1 VVQARRAKVRP
12 ARVIIPLVVIA
23 VLLSGSLAFA
33 AVKFWPT
40 ATTAD
45 PQPETSVA
53 VESQA
58 PSTAESSPSPS
69 ASTSPSTSA
78 ASEAAAKALQACQQ
92 KVEAADE
99 VLKEGKTGVL
109 HWIDHV
115 DTQTDALAGE
125 LTKAESK
132 ERFGK
137 TRVKGPGDVKRYDD
151 AVDEYKGVKG
161 SCAKVKGADSAVAA
175 TLKKCNERSQEQQPV
190 LKATDAA
197 MKDWKAHLKFMLY
210 NREHPDPDAA
220 SARQSTW
227 LKQYYGAPKD
237 IKAFRKATRNFEDA
251 PSC

>member
-12 ARVIIPLVVIA
+12 ARVIIPLVVA
-23 VLLSGSLAFA
+23 AALLVGGSFA

-53 VESQA
+53 VESQS

-69 ASTSPSTSA
+69 ATTSPSTSG
-78 ASEAAAKALQACQQ
+78 ASAAAAEALEACRK

-115 DTQTDALAGE
+115 DTQADDLAGK
-125 LTKAESK
+125 LTKEERTA
-132 ERFGK
+132 RFGK

-151 AVDEYKGVKG
+151 AVDKYESLKG
-161 SCAKVKGADSAVAA
+161 SCDKVRAADSAVAA
-175 TLKKCNERSQEQQPV
+175 TLKKCNERSKAQQPV

-197 MKDWKAHLKFMLY
+197 MKDWKAHVKFMLY

-220 SARQSTW
+220 SVRQTSW
-227 LKQYYGAPKD
+227 MKQYYGAPKN
-237 IKAFRKATRNFEDA
+237 IKAFRKATSNFEDA

>member
-1 VVQARRAKVRP
+1 MVQARRAKVRP
-12 ARVIIPLVVIA
+12 ARVIIPLVVA
-23 VLLSGSLAFA
+23 VALVAGGAFA
-33 AVKFWPT
+33 VVKFWPT

-53 VESQA
+53 VESQF

-69 ASTSPSTSA
+69 VSTSPSTST
-78 ASEAAAKALQACQQ
+78 ASAAAATALEACQQ

-151 AVDEYKGVKG
+151 AVDEYKSITG
-161 SCAKVKGADSAVAA
+161 SCDKVNGASRRRH
-175 TLKKCNERSQEQQPV
+175 TRS
-190 LKATDAA
+190 
-197 MKDWKAHLKFMLY
+197 
-210 NREHPDPDAA
+210 
-220 SARQSTW
+220 
-227 LKQYYGAPKD
+227 
-237 IKAFRKATRNFEDA
+237 
-251 PSC
+251 

>member
-12 ARVIIPLVVIA
+12 ARVIIPIVVVA
-23 VLLSGSLAFA
+23 ALLAGGAFA
-33 AVKFWPT
+33 AVKFLPA

-53 VESQA
+53 VESQS

-78 ASEAAAKALQACQQ
+78 AAAQALQACQK
-92 KVEAADE
+92 KVQAADE

-115 DTQTDALAGE
+115 DTQADALAGK
-125 LTKAESK
+125 LTEAERT

-151 AVDEYKGVKG
+151 AVDEYESVKG
-161 SCAKVKGADSAVAA
+161 SCDKVKGADSAVAA
-175 TLKKCNERSQEQQPV
+175 TLKKCNERSKAQQPV

-197 MKDWKAHLKFMLY
+197 MDDWKAHVKFMLY

-220 SARQSTW
+220 SVRQASW
-227 LKQYYGAPKD
+227 LKQYYSAPKN
-237 IKAFRKATRNFEDA
+237 IKAFRKATRDFEDA